1 MKLKKILAL
10 MTVSLMILLCI
21 VSANAAET
29 VKVGVLLPFSGGSA
43 AMGQEFEAGMKMAVS
58 NFNAAGGV
66 NPWAE
71 QKLS

>member
-29 VKVGVLLPFSGGSA
+29 VKVGVLLPFSGSA
-43 AMGQEFEAGMKMAVS
+43 AMGQ
-58 NFNAAGGV
+58 NL
-66 NPWAE
+66 P
-71 QKLS
+71 L